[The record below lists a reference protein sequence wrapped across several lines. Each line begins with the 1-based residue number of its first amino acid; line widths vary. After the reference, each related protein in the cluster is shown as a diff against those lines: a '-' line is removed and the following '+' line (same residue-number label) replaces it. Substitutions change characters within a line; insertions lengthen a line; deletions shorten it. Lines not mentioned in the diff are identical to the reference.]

1 MRDNEI
7 AYAIELEKERQLSHI
22 ELIASENFASDEV
35 LEAAGSILTNKYAE
49 GYPSH
54 RYYGGCQY
62 IDIVESLAIERCKML
77 FGAEHANVQPHS
89 GSSANM
95 GVYMAVLQPG
105 DVVMGMSLDAGGHL
119 THGYYLN
126 FSGMSYKF
134 YGYGVSKET
143 EEIDYDEVRRIALEV
158 HPKLIVAGA
167 SAYSRYIDFAKFRSI
182 CDEVG
187 AMLMVDMAHIAGL
200 VAAGLHPSPV
210 PYADFVTSTTHKT
223 LRGPRG
229 GIILCKEKYKAVLDK
244 KIFPGM
250 QGGPLEHIIAAK
262 AICFYE
268 ALQPEFKV
276 YQQQVLDNMKVL
288 VNTLKENGFR
298 IVSNGSDNHLCM
310 VDVKAGCGLTGKQA
324 EILLDS
330 IDITCNKNSIPF
342 DAEKPAYCS
351 GIRLGTAAM
360 TTRGFKEAEFIKV
373 GQIICQALKNPGDIA
388 LLSNLRKEVADLV
401 KGRPLH
407 VD

>member
-62 IDIVESLAIERCKML
+62 IDIVEALAIERCKQL

-126 FSGMSYKF
+126 FSGINYKF

-143 EEIDYDEVRRIALEV
+143 EEIDYDEVREL
-158 HPKLIVAGA
+158 P
-167 SAYSRYIDFAKFRSI
+167 
-182 CDEVG
+182 
-187 AMLMVDMAHIAGL
+187 
-200 VAAGLHPSPV
+200 
-210 PYADFVTSTTHKT
+210 
-223 LRGPRG
+223 
-229 GIILCKEKYKAVLDK
+229 
-244 KIFPGM
+244 
-250 QGGPLEHIIAAK
+250 
-262 AICFYE
+262 
-268 ALQPEFKV
+268 
-276 YQQQVLDNMKVL
+276 
-288 VNTLKENGFR
+288 
-298 IVSNGSDNHLCM
+298 
-310 VDVKAGCGLTGKQA
+310 
-324 EILLDS
+324 
-330 IDITCNKNSIPF
+330 
-342 DAEKPAYCS
+342 
-351 GIRLGTAAM
+351 
-360 TTRGFKEAEFIKV
+360 
-373 GQIICQALKNPGDIA
+373 
-388 LLSNLRKEVADLV
+388 
-401 KGRPLH
+401 
-407 VD
+407 